1 MTDQD
6 FNSDRY
12 VQRSIFFRQRKSL
25 LLVSLLLFFIY
36 YSHLSINEV
45 IVQGL
50 RITVAIPESVHFMLW
65 VTWLYFF
72 IRYMQYF
79 KMTAGES
86 LPEVYRRERENLRNT
101 STPPMKAL
109 WKALFGNIYVTD
121 YLLPMAF
128 AIFAALFA
136 LVTG

>member
-6 FNSDRY
+6 LKTDRD

-25 LLVSLLLFFIY
+25 LLVSLLLFFVY
-36 YSHLSINEV
+36 YSHLSVNQV

-50 RITVAIPESVHFMLW
+50 KIEVAIPESVHFMLW

-72 IRYMQYF
+72 VRYMQYF
-79 KMTAGES
+79 MMTAGES

-101 STPPMKAL
+101 STPPLKAL

-128 AIFAALFA
+128 ALFAALFA
-136 LVTG
+136 VVVG

>member
-72 IRYMQYF
+72 IRSSF
-79 KMTAGES
+79 C
-86 LPEVYRRERENLRNT
+86 
-101 STPPMKAL
+101 
-109 WKALFGNIYVTD
+109 
-121 YLLPMAF
+121 
-128 AIFAALFA
+128 
-136 LVTG
+136 